1 MSIAYNC
8 IIGKNSFETE
18 YYAEFPDFDAGT
30 SGETFEEALQSAQEL
45 LEILVKGRKQDNLPL
60 PRHNILYDVTE
71 NDHIITIFYD
81 D

>member
-8 IIGKNSFETE
+8 IIGRNSFETE

-30 SGETFEEALQSAQEL
+30 SGETFKDALRSAAEL
-45 LEILVKGRKQDNLPL
+45 LKTLVEGYRQDNLPL
-60 PRHNILYDVTE
+60 PLHNNFYDVTE
-71 NDHIITIFYD
+71 EEHIVTIFYD

>member
-30 SGETFEEALQSAQEL
+30 SGETFEEALHSAAEL
-45 LEILVKGRKQDNLPL
+45 LKTLVEGCRQDNVPL
-60 PRHNILYDVTE
+60 PPHNNFDGAIE
-71 NDHIITIFYD
+71 EEHIVTIFYD